1 MWIKVK
7 SGLVNLDKIA
17 KVEIAEWD
25 DEDGTVV
32 RVEAIEAGGDA
43 IFCLYHGR
51 DREKAEAVLA
61 EVEQALLRE
70 GKLWVLPV
78 QYRE

>member
-43 IFCLYHGR
+43 SSASTTGGIGR
-51 DREKAEAVLA
+51 RPKPCSPRLSG
-61 EVEQALLRE
+61 R
-70 GKLWVLPV
+70 
-78 QYRE
+78 